1 MEKNIWYYEMSE
13 LGYNYRIT
21 DIQAA
26 LGKSQLKKSINF
38 SKQEIKLLN
47 FITKVFQN
55 FLIQTL
61 KFQLM
66 LNMLIIYIQF

>member
-26 LGKSQLKKSINF
+26 LGKSQLKKINKFFKARNKIAKLYNKGF
-38 SKQEIKLLN
+38 SKN
-47 FITKVFQN
+47 S
-55 FLIQTL
+55 LIQTP
-61 KFQLM
+61 
-66 LNMLIIYIQF
+66 